1 MVRYAGDR
9 DVEAGRDLTDRQV
22 TLRIEEL
29 EDPESCRV
37 GSLARSDALRW
48 VASSCDISQSQQ
60 VVVIN

>member
-29 EDPESCRV
+29 EDPESSRV
-37 GSLARSDALRW
+37 GSLDRNNTLRW
-48 VASSCDISQSQQ
+48 VASSYDISQSQQ